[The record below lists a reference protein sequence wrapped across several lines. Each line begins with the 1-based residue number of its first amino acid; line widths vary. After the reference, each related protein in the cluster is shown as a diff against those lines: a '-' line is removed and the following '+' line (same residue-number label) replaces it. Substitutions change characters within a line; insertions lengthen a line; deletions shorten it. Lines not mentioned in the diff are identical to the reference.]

1 MAYLGNGP
9 GVASQR
15 TTTTVVATSGQTTFT
30 PTSGYSLGYLDV
42 FLNGVKLV
50 NGSDYT
56 ASNGTTVVLV
66 SGVQAGD
73 SVELVAYTPRG
84 LSDGYTKTEADL
96 RFPVLDGTGKVAS
109 QQLPSYVDD
118 VLEYNNY
125 AALPAT
131 GESGKIYITLNNNKV
146 YRWSG
151 SVYVEI
157 VATPGSTDS
166 VTEGSTNLY
175 YTNARARSSLSFTAG
190 SGAYNSSTGVITI
203 PTNTNQLTNG
213 SNYITLTSLSA
224 TTASG
229 VSYNNTRGVISLS
242 SIPNNSLANS
252 SITINGTSVSLGGS
266 TTIAGGVTSV
276 NTLTGAVTLTTAN
289 ITENTNLYYTDARV
303 ATKLGTTSID
313 ALSDV
318 DTTTSAPTNSQ
329 ALVWNSTSS
338 KWVPGTVSATGG
350 GSNAAFY
357 LNDTTIT
364 TNYTIPNGQNAMT
377 AGPITVVNNVVVTIP
392 DGSTWTVV

>member
-229 VSYNNTRGVISLS
+229 VSYNNTTGVISLS